1 MATCAVHTSA
11 ARAALAL
18 AFVLSSRGIHSN
30 GVHIADL
37 LSLNDECVSLLGA
50 LADVRAVAAAA
61 LVRHG

>member
-30 GVHIADL
+30 GVHIAVTKQAM
-37 LSLNDECVSLLGA
+37 SLVKLNA
-50 LADVRAVAAAA
+50 IK
-61 LVRHG
+61 LVC